1 MKSISHILLVPAT
14 GIHNGNSWGGKQ
26 VHPSAAHGDIE
37 RRTVLHYR
45 SFKLYP
51 ALQKSKRKTTMIF
64 LHVSVVS
71 TYINHRR
78 EPSAITGRKTTFIK
92 IYILDNVCIES
103 RKQPSGMVYLIQ
115 GSTIQKKQ
123 ILIIVSTMYVQSGDK
138 LRPAGHS
145 RQALKFLYHIGR
157 AHKVVSIYK
166 VLRCKR
172 DFSCLSSMKR
182 RVQIS
187 RHHHFIELVIRLQ
200 SYIL

>member
-1 MKSISHILLVPAT
+1 M
-14 GIHNGNSWGGKQ
+14 IH
-26 VHPSAAHGDIE
+26 
-37 RRTVLHYR
+37 
-45 SFKLYP
+45 
-51 ALQKSKRKTTMIF
+51 
-64 LHVSVVS
+64 
-71 TYINHRR
+71 
-78 EPSAITGRKTTFIK
+78 
-92 IYILDNVCIES
+92 
-103 RKQPSGMVYLIQ
+103 LIQ

-123 ILIIVSTMYVQSGDK
+123 ILIIVPTMYVQSGDK

>member
-1 MKSISHILLVPAT
+1 M
-14 GIHNGNSWGGKQ
+14 IH
-26 VHPSAAHGDIE
+26 
-37 RRTVLHYR
+37 
-45 SFKLYP
+45 
-51 ALQKSKRKTTMIF
+51 
-64 LHVSVVS
+64 
-71 TYINHRR
+71 
-78 EPSAITGRKTTFIK
+78 
-92 IYILDNVCIES
+92 
-103 RKQPSGMVYLIQ
+103 LIQ

-123 ILIIVSTMYVQSGDK
+123 ILIIVPTMYVQSGDK
-138 LRPAGHS
+138 LRPTGHS